1 MTEYIQAAVNVP
13 QVSGVFDYQLPP
25 ELEDKIQPGC
35 LVAVPFGKQLVQGV
49 VLRRVDEPQVMEP
62 RLVTAVLDSTPALTS
77 AQLDLAQEL
86 SEKYL
91 APLSAFI
98 DLMLP
103 PGLSQHADKLYSR
116 NPGVDAP
123 AVTPTQKRILAEI
136 EKRGSLRGRQLDAA
150 IPRIE
155 WRPSAAAL
163 VKAGV
168 LITQPVLPPPS
179 VRPKVVR
186 TAQLS
191 RPLEQARQILDDAP
205 RMGSAVR
212 SRRISALEFLAREAV
227 PVSVSWV
234 YAGSGTKLADLE
246 KLAELGLV
254 QLGGTEIWRD
264 PLRDLVAPVFDPPV
278 LTHAQEEALEK
289 IDRGLVSASRGG
301 TPKPALLHGV
311 TGSGKTEIYLKAIER
326 TLVKGKQ
333 AIVLV
338 PEIALTPQTVRRLLA
353 RFPGRVGL
361 IHSRLS
367 PGERYDTWRRARDG
381 ALDVILGPRSA
392 LFTPLPNLG
401 LIVVDECHEGSYYQ
415 DDLPPFYH
423 AVDAALALA
432 RLTKSVIILG
442 SATPSVE
449 MVQQANLEV
458 WERLELPNRL
468 LAHRAV
474 ITEELQAM
482 KKEPPALAH
491 DQDAITLPMPPVS
504 IIDMRT
510 ELKEGNRSVLSRAL
524 QVELG
529 AVLERGEQVILFLN
543 RRGSATYVF
552 CRECGAPLRCPRCER
567 PLTWHEDTA
576 RLTCHS
582 CGYTRQ
588 MPQICP
594 VCNSREIRQY
604 GTGTQAVEKL
614 VQEVFPAARTLR
626 WDWET
631 TRAKGANDMILS
643 HFANHRAD
651 ILIGTQLLAKGLD
664 LPLVT
669 LVGVI
674 LADVGLNFPDFRAAE
689 RTFQLLTQVAGRAGR
704 SPLGG
709 RVIFQTFQPENYAIQ
724 SAALH
729 DFNGFFH
736 QELGFR
742 RDLGYPPF
750 TNLVK
755 VEFRE
760 MDAGKAEKNARNFAA
775 QARVWMVEGGY
786 KATELIGPVPC
797 FFSKEGGYF
806 RWQVILKGPNP
817 AGILRGRPLGDARVV
832 VDPPSLL

>member
-1 MTEYIQAAVNVP
+1 
-13 QVSGVFDYQLPP
+13 
-25 ELEDKIQPGC
+25 
-35 LVAVPFGKQLVQGV
+35 
-49 VLRRVDEPQVMEP
+49 
-62 RLVTAVLDSTPALTS
+62 
-77 AQLDLAQEL
+77 
-86 SEKYL
+86 
-91 APLSAFI
+91 
-98 DLMLP
+98 
-103 PGLSQHADKLYSR
+103 
-116 NPGVDAP
+116 
-123 AVTPTQKRILAEI
+123 
-136 EKRGSLRGRQLDAA
+136 
-150 IPRIE
+150 
-155 WRPSAAAL
+155 
-163 VKAGV
+163 
-168 LITQPVLPPPS
+168 
-179 VRPKVVR
+179 
-186 TAQLS
+186 
-191 RPLEQARQILDDAP
+191 
-205 RMGSAVR
+205 
-212 SRRISALEFLAREAV
+212 
-227 PVSVSWV
+227 
-234 YAGSGTKLADLE
+234 
-246 KLAELGLV
+246 
-254 QLGGTEIWRD
+254 
-264 PLRDLVAPVFDPPV
+264 
-278 LTHAQEEALEK
+278 
-289 IDRGLVSASRGG
+289 
-301 TPKPALLHGV
+301 
-311 TGSGKTEIYLKAIER
+311 
-326 TLVKGKQ
+326 
-333 AIVLV
+333 
-338 PEIALTPQTVRRLLA
+338 
-353 RFPGRVGL
+353 
-361 IHSRLS
+361 
-367 PGERYDTWRRARDG
+367 
-381 ALDVILGPRSA
+381 
-392 LFTPLPNLG
+392 
-401 LIVVDECHEGSYYQ
+401 
-415 DDLPPFYH
+415 
-423 AVDAALALA
+423 
-432 RLTKSVIILG
+432 
-442 SATPSVE
+442 
-449 MVQQANLEV
+449 
-458 WERLELPNRL
+458 
-468 LAHRAV
+468 
-474 ITEELQAM
+474 M
-482 KKEPPALAH
+482 KKELPALAF

-524 QVELG
+524 QAELG
-529 AVLERGEQVILFLN
+529 SVLERGEQAILFLN

-588 MPQICP
+588 MPQSCP
-594 VCNSREIRQY
+594 MCCSREIRQY

-614 VQEVFPAARTLR
+614 VQELFPTARTLR

-631 TRAKGANDMILS
+631 TRQKGANEMILS

-651 ILIGTQLLAKGLD
+651 ILIGTQMLAKGLD

-775 QARVWMVEGGY
+775 QARVWMEEGGF

-797 FFSKEGGYF
+797 FFSKEGGYY

-817 AGILRGRPLGDARVV
+817 TGILRGRSLGEARVV

>member
-1 MTEYIQAAVNVP
+1 MPKNI
-13 QVSGVFDYQLPP
+13 
-25 ELEDKIQPGC
+25 
-35 LVAVPFGKQLVQGV
+35 
-49 VLRRVDEPQVMEP
+49 
-62 RLVTAVLDSTPALTS
+62 
-77 AQLDLAQEL
+77 
-86 SEKYL
+86 L

-103 PGLSQHADKLYSR
+103 PGLSQHADTLYSR

-123 AVTPTQKRILAEI
+123 AGSPTQKRLLAEI
-136 EKRGSLRGRQLDAA
+136 EKRGPLRGRQLDAA
-150 IPRIE
+150 IPRVD
-155 WRPSAAAL
+155 WRSSAAAL
-163 VKAGV
+163 VKMGV

-191 RPLEQARQILDDAP
+191 RPLEQARQVMENER
-205 RMGSAVR
+205 RMTAAVR
-212 SRRISALEFLAREAV
+212 ARRLSALEFLAREAV

-234 YAGSGTKLADLE
+234 YAASGTTPADLE

-254 QLGGTEIWRD
+254 QLSESEIWRD
-264 PLRDLVAPVFDPPV
+264 PLRDLQVSVFDPPV
-278 LTHAQEEALEK
+278 LTRAQEEALEK
-289 IDRGLVSASRGG
+289 IDRGLESSSRGG

-311 TGSGKTEIYLKAIER
+311 TGSGKTEIYLKAIEH
-326 TLVKGKQ
+326 TLAKGKQ

-353 RFPGRVGL
+353 RFSGRVGL
-361 IHSRLS
+361 VHSRLS

-381 ALDVILGPRSA
+381 TLDVILGPRSA

-401 LIVVDECHEGSYYQ
+401 LIVVDECHDGSYYQ
-415 DDLPPFYH
+415 DDLPPSYH

-432 RLTKSVIILG
+432 RLTRSEIILG

-449 MVQQANLEV
+449 MVHQANLEG

-474 ITEELQAM
+474 IAAEMIAM
-482 KKEPPALAH
+482 KKDPAPLAR
-491 DQDAITLPMPPVS
+491 DQDAIYLPLPPVS

-524 QVELG
+524 QAELG
-529 AVLERGEQVILFLN
+529 AVLARGEQAILFLN

-552 CRECGAPLRCPRCER
+552 CRECGASLRCPRCER

-576 RLTCHS
+576 QLTCHA
-582 CGYTRQ
+582 CGYTRR
-588 MPQICP
+588 MPQSCP
-594 VCNSREIRQY
+594 KCSSREIRQY
-604 GTGTQAVEKL
+604 GTGTQSVEKL
-614 VQEVFPAARTLR
+614 VQELFPTARSLR

-631 TRAKGANDMILS
+631 TRQKGANEMILS

-669 LVGVI
+669 LVGVV

-736 QELGFR
+736 QEMGFR

-750 TNLVK
+750 TKLVK

-760 MDAGKAEKNARNFAA
+760 MDAGRAEKNARDFAS
-775 QARVWMVEGGY
+775 QARVWMEEGGY

-797 FFSKEGGYF
+797 FFSKEGGYY
-806 RWQVILKGPNP
+806 RWQVILKGPDPVN
-817 AGILRGRPLGDARVV
+817 ILRGRPLGDARVV